1 MNNYRNLTEK
11 EIATLVVYGCSAD
24 DWKNIL
30 VATDFSPKFISNV
43 SFSGQVRLGK
53 AIGAKARYLVEG
65 WVNMVMLLGD

>member
-43 SFSGQVRLGK
+43 SFSGQVRLGTFEK
-53 AIGAKARYLVEG
+53 VFEMDGGFKKQSGIY
-65 WVNMVMLLGD
+65 NC

>member
-30 VATDFSPKFISNV
+30 LPQILAQNLY
-43 SFSGQVRLGK
+43 Q
-53 AIGAKARYLVEG
+53 
-65 WVNMVMLLGD
+65 M

>member
-43 SFSGQVRLGK
+43 SFWPGPVGHIRKSIRDGR
-53 AIGAKARYLVEG
+53 RF
-65 WVNMVMLLGD
+65 